1 MKAREFWVYRSM
13 SGYDDMVTPFVPKEN
28 WEGWS
33 EDFIHVREVLPDDE
47 LEKLRAEN
55 IRTKKMCIDFQERY
69 SSSLAK
75 IEQLRAASKVLRDC
89 LKEVEKD
96 ICANAQD
103 TLWCHEGYAMTIVDR
118 IQIDIAKFDEM
129 MGGEEG

>member
-47 LEKLRAEN
+47 LEKLRA
-55 IRTKKMCIDFQERY
+55 
-69 SSSLAK
+69 
-75 IEQLRAASKVLRDC
+75 ASKVLRDA
-89 LKEVEKD
+89 LSGIAKEAEGF
-96 ICANAQD
+96 IN
-103 TLWCHEGYAMTIVDR
+103 CHEAAISMDHGNSNMAVMGVR
-118 IQIDIAKFDEM
+118 IKTAHESIAKFAEM

>member
-1 MKAREFWVYRSM
+1 M

-55 IRTKKMCIDFQERY
+55 AAMREALTHTMDFCLCDQIRTKGFDYGEDHKRQGKAQPGQRWKTPRECAREA
-69 SSSLAK
+69 LAK
-75 IEQLRAASKVLRDC
+75 YKQIMFETNN
-89 LKEVEKD
+89 KEK
-96 ICANAQD
+96 
-103 TLWCHEGYAMTIVDR
+103 
-118 IQIDIAKFDEM
+118 
-129 MGGEEG
+129 

>member
-1 MKAREFWVYRSM
+1 M

-47 LEKLRAEN
+47 LERLRDEN
-55 IRTKKMCIDFQERY
+55 EK
-69 SSSLAK
+69 
-75 IEQLRAASKVLRDC
+75 LRAASRVLRDC

-129 MGGEEG
+129 MSETNNKENKNE

>member
-55 IRTKKMCIDFQERY
+55 
-69 SSSLAK
+69 
-75 IEQLRAASKVLRDC
+75 AAMR
-89 LKEVEKD
+89 EAVEKLRGAD
-96 ICANAQD
+96 GSHCCGKSADWLQREF
-103 TLWCHEGYAMTIVDR
+103 LG
-118 IQIDIAKFDEM
+118 DEK
-129 MGGEEG
+129 